1 MRSILKNAGIAI
13 YLLVLHTFSFS
24 AFSQDTLSV
33 MTYNVLKF
41 GEDDTDRVP
50 YFKTV
55 IENTAPDILVIQ
67 EILSEPALELFADL
81 VMEDNFAAGDFI
93 DGADSDNGILYKT
106 DLFEFLGNS
115 AISTSLRDINE
126 FSLIYSPTGDT
137 IRIYSV
143 HLKASS
149 GNSNQIKRLQEVEA
163 LRAVTNQLPEG
174 SLFMVCGDFN
184 IYGSYEPAY
193 QALTSDNGM
202 NDGHVIDPLSLT
214 GTWNNQAYSI
224 HHTQSTRTRQF
235 DGGAAGGLD
244 DRFSMILYSQGIAE
258 ANGLKYIENSTFA
271 LGNDGQHYNDS
282 INHPPNAAA
291 TQALADALHYASD
304 HLPVMARFVTVPQA
318 IAFQLQIEPGWSGVS
333 TFFIPVDRS
342 LQSIFEQVG
351 EDFNILLG
359 DNGIYYP
366 AGGLQTIFDWEY
378 TNGYVVHVDQ
388 QVNID
393 IQGHYPDDRSIQ
405 IKEGWNTIPVLSDH
419 PVLTEEVF
427 YGHLSKIE
435 IIRQIAGPHLFWPEK
450 GINTLPYLMPGK
462 AYFLK
467 SRSDF
472 EVGF

>member
-1 MRSILKNAGIAI
+1 MRKTIKTKGVAI
-13 YLLVLHTFSFS
+13 CLLVVTVCAFPV
-24 AFSQDTLSV
+24 FSQDTLSV
-33 MTYNVLKF
+33 MTYNVLNF
-41 GEDDTDRVP
+41 SDDDTERVP

-55 IENTAPDILVIQ
+55 MENTTPDILVIQ
-67 EILSEPALELFADL
+67 EILSGDALDLFTDL
-81 VMEDNFAAGDFI
+81 VMEDGYEAGDFI
-93 DGADSDNGILYKT
+93 NGEDSDNGILFKN

-149 GNSNQIKRLQEVEA
+149 GNSNEIKRLQEVQA
-163 LRAVTNQLPEG
+163 LRAVTDQLPEG

-193 QALTSDNGM
+193 QALTSDNGA
-202 NDGHVIDPLSLT
+202 NDGHVIDPVSIT
-214 GTWNNQAYSI
+214 GTWNNQAYAM

-235 DGGAAGGLD
+235 GGGASGGLD
-244 DRFSMILYSQGIAE
+244 DRFSMILYSQGIADGS
-258 ANGLKYIENSTFA
+258 GLAYLENSTIP

-282 INHPPNAAA
+282 INRPPNAAA

-304 HLPVMARFVTVPQA
+304 HLPVIARFVTVPQA
-318 IAFQLQIEPGWSGVS
+318 IAFRLQIEPGWSGVS
-333 TFFIPVDRS
+333 TFFIPTDRS
-342 LQSIFEQVG
+342 LQSIFEHVG

-366 AGGLQTIFDWEY
+366 SGGLQTIFDWEY

-393 IQGHYPDDRSIQ
+393 IQGHYPDDRTIQ
-405 IKEGWNTIPVLSDH
+405 IKAGWNTIPVLSDH
-419 PVLTEEVF
+419 PVLTEEIF
-427 YGHLSKIE
+427 YSHLSEIE

-472 EVGF
+472 EVEF